1 MNASALAHCA
11 TMSTIVTREQHAMKR
26 DQIDFPARHE
36 ALREQVSLL
45 GGLIGDL
52 LQEQCGQALFAR
64 IEEARSAAIDRRSV
78 SAPSAALQE
87 LCRFENPAEASE
99 FIRGFTAWFRMVN
112 LAEQVHR
119 IRRRREYRNSSAGPQ
134 PDSLIDAFSRLQ
146 DSGVEWDELKDLLSD
161 LLIEPVFTAHP
172 TEATRRSILEKEQ
185 RMARYLVQRLDPGLP
200 PLEAER
206 LIDRVRME
214 QTIAWQTAEQSRTRP
229 TVADEAEHAHFYL
242 ANTLYRVAPVLH
254 EAIADAA
261 AAVYGVDIH
270 PGDIPTVLR
279 FGSWVGGDMDGN
291 PNVGPD
297 TVLDTLAEQ
306 RRQVILNYRREVG
319 RLNRLLSQTEGRA
332 AVTREL
338 KERIVDYRRRMPDVE
353 RQVPARHVEMPYRV
367 FLCFIDA
374 RLRGTLEEHRAG
386 YERAEEFLDDLDMI
400 ITSLQRNGGQRAGL
414 FPVQRLRRRADIFRF
429 HLAALDLR
437 IDSGDL
443 HEALARQLDDPD
455 WPSRGAEERI
465 EVLLEQLEQGREF
478 RTDDHPVFR
487 LLESAATAHY
497 RFGHRSIS
505 TLIVSMSR
513 NADDVL
519 AAWLMARAAGIE
531 DGRLDL
537 VPLFET
543 VGDLQAAERVM
554 AGLLDL
560 ACWRQLLTRRQNRQM
575 IMLGYSDSNKDG
587 GMVAS
592 RWSLQDAQSRLTALF
607 AERGTGVVFFHGRG
621 GTIGRGGGKTHSAVL
636 ASPPGSVA
644 GRLRITEQGEV
655 IHRKYGLR
663 AIASRNLEQTIGAV
677 IQATLGRAGSED
689 TQDDHHLMARL
700 ADLAR
705 TAYRELV
712 YGSDDFAK
720 YFRRVTP
727 IDVIE
732 RMRIGS
738 RPASRQKKTGI
749 EGLRAIPWVF
759 AWGQSRHSLP
769 GWYGLGTGL
778 EQLAEEVGLE
788 TLREMTERWRFPANL
803 LQDAEMAMAK
813 SDMDIAAHYAELA
826 GDLADKHFPTIR
838 AEFKRTEAMIC
849 SIRDQDQLLE
859 RDPTLRRTI
868 LLRNPYVDPMSF
880 AQVDLLSRWR
890 AGKREDPALEQA
902 LITSVHGIAQGLQ
915 NTG

>member
-1 MNASALAHCA
+1 
-11 TMSTIVTREQHAMKR
+11 MKR
-26 DQIDFPARHE
+26 DQIDFPTRHE
-36 ALREQVSLL
+36 ALRDDVSLL

-52 LQEQCGQALFAR
+52 LREQCGDALFQR
-64 IEEARSAAIDRRSV
+64 VEQARSEAIDRRTEPGSG
-78 SAPSAALQE
+78 AGLEA
-87 LCRFENPAEASE
+87 LCRFDDYAAATN
-99 FIRGFTAWFRMVN
+99 FVRGFAAWFRMVN

-119 IRRRREYRNSSAGPQ
+119 IRRRREYQKSGAGLQ
-134 PDSLIDAFSRLQ
+134 PDSLVDVFTRLEKAGIGWGQ
-146 DSGVEWDELKDLLSD
+146 VRELLDD

-185 RMARYLVQRLDPGLP
+185 RMARYLVQRLDPSLP
-200 PLEAER
+200 AAEVQR

-214 QTIAWQTAEQSRTRP
+214 QTIAWQTAEQSHKRP

-242 ANTLYRVAPVLH
+242 ANTLYRIAPVLH
-254 EAIADAA
+254 ESIAEAA
-261 AAVYGVDIH
+261 ATAYGVDVW
-270 PGDIPTVLR
+270 PGALPTVLR

-306 RRQVILNYRREVG
+306 RRQVIANYRREVG
-319 RLNRLLSQTEGRA
+319 RLNRLLSQSEGRVGISA
-332 AVTREL
+332 EVA
-338 KERIVDYRRRMPDVE
+338 ERIAEYRRRLPEVDKA
-353 RQVPARHVEMPYRV
+353 VPARHADMPYRV

-374 RLRGTLEEHRAG
+374 RLRGTLDEHRAG
-386 YERAEEFLDDLDMI
+386 YEGAEPFRDDLDLI
-400 ITSLQRNGGQRAGL
+400 IDSLQRHQGQRAGL
-414 FPVQRLRRRADIFRF
+414 FPVQRLRRRVDIFGF

-443 HEALARQLDDPD
+443 HEAVARQFDDAD
-455 WPSRGAEERI
+455 WPERAPEERTRRLI
-465 EVLLEQLEQGREF
+465 EALKQGHEAVA
-478 RTDDHPVFR
+478 DDHPVFL
-487 LLESAATAHY
+487 LLEAAATAHY
-497 RFGHRSIS
+497 RFGAHAIA

-519 AAWLMARAAGIE
+519 AAWFMARVAGIE

-543 VGDLQAAERVM
+543 VSDLQAAERVM
-554 AGLLDL
+554 TGLLEL
-560 ACWRQLLTRRQNRQM
+560 EAWTALLQARSNRQM

-607 AERGTGVVFFHGRG
+607 AEHGTRVVFFHGRG

-644 GRLRITEQGEV
+644 GRLRMTEQGEV
-655 IHRKYGLR
+655 IHRKYALR
-663 AIASRNLEQTIGAV
+663 AIAGRHLEQTAGAV
-677 IQATLGRAGSED
+677 IKATLGVDRVAERDDDRA
-689 TQDDHHLMARL
+689 LMARL
-700 ADLAR
+700 AEHSRA
-705 TAYRELV
+705 TYRDLV
-712 YGSDDFAK
+712 YADPTFAE
-720 YFRRVTP
+720 YFRAATP

-738 RPASRQKKTGI
+738 RPASRQKKSGI
-749 EGLRAIPWVF
+749 DGLRAIPWVF

-769 GWYGLGTGL
+769 GWYGLGSGL
-778 EQLAEEVGLE
+778 EALAEAVGLE
-788 TLREMTERWRFPANL
+788 HLRDLNDRWLFFSNL

-813 SDMDIAAHYAELA
+813 SDLGIAALYAGLA
-826 GDLADKHFPTIR
+826 GDLEKRYFPVI
-838 AEFKRTEAMIC
+838 AEEFRRTERMIC
-849 SIRDQDQLLE
+849 RVKAQNHLLE
-859 RDPTLRRTI
+859 RDPTLRRSI

-880 AQVDLLSRWR
+880 TQVDLLRQWR
-890 AGKREDPALEQA
+890 AGDREDKNLEQA
-902 LITSVHGIAQGLQ
+902 LIACVHGIAQGLQ

>member
-1 MNASALAHCA
+1 
-11 TMSTIVTREQHAMKR
+11 MKR
-26 DQIDFPARHE
+26 EQIDFPPQHE

-45 GGLIGDL
+45 GGLIGNL
-52 LQEQCGQALFAR
+52 LQEQCGDALFSR
-64 IEEARSAAIDRRSV
+64 IEQARSAAIDRRSECH
-78 SAPSAALQE
+78 SADELQQ
-87 LCRFENPAEASE
+87 LCRFDDPAQASE
-99 FIRGFTAWFRMVN
+99 FIRGFTAWFRVVN

-119 IRRRREYRNSSAGPQ
+119 MRRRREYRNSDAGPQ
-134 PDSLIDAFSRLQ
+134 PDSLVDAFGRLKEA
-146 DSGVEWDELKDLLSD
+146 GIGWDDVLVLLQD

-185 RMARYLVQRLDPGLP
+185 RMARYLVQRLDPTLP
-200 PLEAER
+200 RFEAER

-214 QTIAWQTAEQSRTRP
+214 QTIAWQTAEQSRRRP

-254 EAIADAA
+254 EAIAE
-261 AAVYGVDIH
+261 AAVEVFGADVH
-270 PGDIPTVLR
+270 PGKIPTVLR

-306 RRQVILNYRREVG
+306 RRQVIINYRREVG
-319 RLNRLLSQTEGRA
+319 RLNRLLSQTEGRIG
-332 AVTREL
+332 VTTAI
-338 KERIVDYRRRMPDVE
+338 KERIADYRRRMPDVDG
-353 RQVPARHVEMPYRV
+353 QIPARHVEMPYRV
-367 FLCFIDA
+367 LLCFVDA

-386 YERAEEFLDDLDMI
+386 YETAEQFIGDLDLI
-400 ITSLQRNGGQRAGL
+400 IESLEQHGGFRAGL

-443 HEALARQLDDPD
+443 HEAIARQLDDPD
-455 WPSRGAEERI
+455 WPERDPAQRTRR
-465 EVLLEQLEQGREF
+465 LLEHIQNGHETRP
-478 RTDDHPVFR
+478 DDHPVLR

-497 RFGHRSIS
+497 RFGHRAVS

-513 NADDVL
+513 NADDML
-519 AAWLMARAAGIE
+519 AAWMMARAAGIE
-531 DGRLDL
+531 DGLFDL

-554 AGLLDL
+554 AGLLELD
-560 ACWRQLLTRRQNRQM
+560 CWRDLLARREHRQM

-592 RWSLQDAQSRLTALF
+592 RWSLQDAQTRLTALF
-607 AERGTGVVFFHGRG
+607 AENRTRVVFFHGRG

-644 GRLRITEQGEV
+644 GRLRVTEQGEV
-655 IHRKYGLR
+655 IHRKYALR
-663 AIASRNLEQTIGAV
+663 AIASRNLEQTTGAV
-677 IQATLGRAGSED
+677 IQATLGLARGED
-689 TQDDHHLMARL
+689 RDDDHRLMTRL
-700 ADLAR
+700 AELAR
-705 TAYRELV
+705 NAYRDLV
-712 YGSDDFAK
+712 YGSDAFAD
-720 YFRRVTP
+720 YFRSVTP

-738 RPASRQKKTGI
+738 RPASRAKKTGI

-769 GWYGLGTGL
+769 GWYGLGSGL
-778 EQLAEEVGLE
+778 EQLAEEVGLDV
-788 TLREMTERWRFPANL
+788 LREMIERWRFPANL

-813 SDMDIAAHYAELA
+813 SDMNIAAHYAGLA
-826 GDLADKHFPTIR
+826 GDLAERYFPTIR
-838 AEFKRTEAMIC
+838 AEFERTEAMIC
-849 SIRDQDQLLE
+849 RIRGQDQLLE
-859 RDPTLRRTI
+859 RDPTLRRSI

-880 AQVDLLSRWR
+880 AQVDLLCRWR
-890 AGKREDPALEQA
+890 GGNREDPALEQA

>member
-1 MNASALAHCA
+1 
-11 TMSTIVTREQHAMKR
+11 MKR

-36 ALREQVSLL
+36 ALRDDVSLL

-52 LQEQCGQALFAR
+52 LREQCGEALFQR
-64 IEEARSAAIDRRSV
+64 IEQARSEAIDRRSE
-78 SAPSAALQE
+78 SGSGQE
-87 LCRFENPAEASE
+87 LEALCRFDGGAGATD
-99 FIRGFTAWFRMVN
+99 FVRGFAAWFRVVN

-119 IRRRREYRNSSAGPQ
+119 IRRRREYQKSGASLQ
-134 PDSLIDAFSRLQ
+134 PDSLVEVFSRLKE
-146 DSGVEWDELKDLLSD
+146 SGVTWQQVRELLDDLR
-161 LLIEPVFTAHP
+161 IEPVFTAHP

-185 RMARYLVQRLDPGLP
+185 RMARYLVQRMDPSLP
-200 PLEAER
+200 AAEVQR

-214 QTIAWQTAEQSRTRP
+214 QTIAWQTAEQSHKRP
-229 TVADEAEHAHFYL
+229 TVADEAEHVQFYL
-242 ANTLYRVAPVLH
+242 ANTLYRVAPVIH
-254 EAIADAA
+254 ESIAE
-261 AAVYGVDIH
+261 AAVRSFGAEVW
-270 PGDIPTVLR
+270 PGDLPTVLR

-306 RRQVILNYRREVG
+306 RRQVIANYRREVG

-332 AVTREL
+332 GVSEAVREAIT
-338 KERIVDYRRRMPDVE
+338 EYRRRLPEVDKAI
-353 RQVPARHVEMPYRV
+353 PARHADMPYRV

-374 RLRGTLEEHRAG
+374 RLRGTLDEHRAG
-386 YERAEEFLDDLDMI
+386 YENAEQFLADLDRI
-400 ITSLQRNGGQRAGL
+400 IDSLQQHAGQQAGL
-414 FPVQRLRRRADIFRF
+414 FPVQRLRRRADIFGF

-443 HEALARQLDDPD
+443 HEAVARQFDDPD
-455 WPSRGAEERI
+455 WPERAPEERTGRLI
-465 EVLLEQLEQGREF
+465 KALEEGHQALA
-478 RTDDHPVFR
+478 DDHPVFR
-487 LLESAATAHY
+487 LLEAAATAHY
-497 RFGHRSIS
+497 RFGVQSVG

-519 AAWLMARAAGIE
+519 AAWLMARVAGIE

-543 VGDLQAAERVM
+543 VADLQAAEGVM
-554 AGLLDL
+554 SGLLEL
-560 ACWRQLLTRRQNRQM
+560 GAWRKLLDQRGNRQM

-592 RWSLQDAQSRLTALF
+592 RWSLQDAQARLTALF
-607 AERGTGVVFFHGRG
+607 AERGTRVVFFHGRG

-636 ASPPGSVA
+636 AAPEGSVA
-644 GRLRITEQGEV
+644 GRLRMTEQGEV
-655 IHRKYGLR
+655 IHRKYALR
-663 AIASRNLEQTIGAV
+663 AIAIRNLEQATGAA
-677 IQATLGRAGSED
+677 IKATLGVGGVGDQSAD
-689 TQDDHHLMARL
+689 QDLMHRL
-700 ADLAR
+700 AGLAR
-705 TAYRELV
+705 AAYRDLV
-712 YGSDDFAK
+712 YTSADFSD
-720 YFRRVTP
+720 YFRSATP

-769 GWYGLGTGL
+769 GWYGLGSGL
-778 EQLAEEVGLE
+778 EQLASDVGVE
-788 TLREMTERWRFPANL
+788 TLRDLNDRWLFFANL

-813 SDMDIAAHYAELA
+813 SDLGIAALYAGLA
-826 GDLADKHFPTIR
+826 GDLEARYFPTI
-838 AEFKRTEAMIC
+838 AEEFQRTERMIC
-849 SIRDQDQLLE
+849 RIKGQDHLLE
-859 RDPTLRRTI
+859 RDPTLKRSI

-880 AQVDLLSRWR
+880 TQVDLLRQWR
-890 AGKREDPALEQA
+890 AGDRQDAALEHA
-902 LITSVHGIAQGLQ
+902 LVACVHGIAQGLQ

>member
-1 MNASALAHCA
+1 
-11 TMSTIVTREQHAMKR
+11 MKR
-26 DQIDFPARHE
+26 DQIDFPARHA
-36 ALREQVSLL
+36 ALREEVSLL

-52 LQEQCGQALFAR
+52 LREQCGEALFLR
-64 IEEARSAAIDRRSV
+64 VEEARAAAIDRRSGKATEEFLY
-78 SAPSAALQE
+78 S
-87 LCRFENPAEASE
+87 LCRFDDSAEASD
-99 FIRGFTAWFRMVN
+99 FIRGFAAWFRMVN

-119 IRRRREYRNSSAGPQ
+119 IRRRREYQKSGAGLQ
-134 PDSLIDAFSRLQ
+134 PDSLAEVFTRLKEAGK
-146 DSGVEWDELKDLLSD
+146 DWNDVRELLDD

-185 RMARYLVQRLDPGLP
+185 RMARYLVQRMDPTLP
-200 PLEAER
+200 ENEAGR

-214 QTIAWQTAEQSRTRP
+214 QTIAWQTAEQSHTRP

-242 ANTLYRVAPVLH
+242 ANTLYRVAPVIH
-254 EAIADAA
+254 ETIAEAA
-261 AAVYGVDIH
+261 ASVFGAEVW
-270 PGDIPTVLR
+270 PGDMPTVLR
-279 FGSWVGGDMDGN
+279 VGSWVGGDMDGN

-306 RRQVILNYRREVG
+306 RRQVIANYRREVG
-319 RLNRLLSQTEGRA
+319 RLNRLLSQTDGRVQ
-332 AVTREL
+332 VTTEL
-338 KERIVDYRRRMPDVE
+338 KERIAEYRRRLPDVE
-353 RQVPARHVEMPYRV
+353 KQVPARHVDMPYRV

-374 RLRGTLEEHRAG
+374 RLRGTLDEHRAG
-386 YERAEEFLDDLDMI
+386 YERAGELLEDLDLI
-400 ITSLQRNGGQRAGL
+400 ITSLDRHGGRQAGL
-414 FPVQRLRRRADIFRF
+414 FPVQRLRRRVDIFRF

-443 HEALARQLDDPD
+443 HEAVARQLDDPD
-455 WPSRGAEERI
+455 WPERAPEERTRR
-465 EVLLEQLEQGREF
+465 LLECLEHGHAVVD
-478 RTDDHPVFR
+478 DDHPVFR

-497 RFGHRSIS
+497 RFGKRSVG

-519 AAWLMARAAGIE
+519 AAWLMARATRIE
-531 DGRLDL
+531 DGLLDV

-543 VGDLQAAERVM
+543 VGDLQAAQRVM
-554 AGLLDL
+554 GGLLKIDL
-560 ACWRQLLTRRQNRQM
+560 WRELLARRGNRQM

-592 RWSLQDAQSRLTALF
+592 RWSLQDAQVRLTTLF
-607 AERGTGVVFFHGRG
+607 ADAGLRVVFFHGRG
-621 GTIGRGGGKTHSAVL
+621 GTIGRGGGKTHSAVM

-644 GRLRITEQGEV
+644 GRLRVTEQGEV

-663 AIASRNLEQTIGAV
+663 AIAMRNLEQSAGAV
-677 IQATLGRAGSED
+677 IQATLGVGGTQERPED
-689 TQDDHHLMARL
+689 RQWMVRL
-700 ADLAR
+700 AELAR
-705 TAYRELV
+705 SAYRELV
-712 YGSDDFAK
+712 YGSEEFSD
-720 YFRRVTP
+720 YFRLATP

-769 GWYGLGTGL
+769 GWFGLGQAL
-778 EQLAEEVGLE
+778 EQLAEEAGID
-788 TLREMTERWRFPANL
+788 TLREMAERWLFPANL

-813 SDMDIAAHYAELA
+813 SDMAIAGHYAGLA
-826 GDLADKHFPTIR
+826 GSLAERFFPSIR
-838 AEFKRTEAMIC
+838 EEFERTERMIC
-849 SIRDQDQLLE
+849 EVRQQDMLLE
-859 RDPTLRRTI
+859 RDPTLRRSI

-880 AQVDLLSRWR
+880 TQVDLLARWR
-890 AGKREDPALEQA
+890 AGGSEDPALEQA